1 MAEWVKW
8 WKDRCFLLVLLI
20 SFSSMALALLSALLV
35 YWGWILSIV
44 FALAG
49 GVLIRLVIRREIE
62 KKVKNGTKSII

>member
-44 FALAG
+44 FALTG

-62 KKVKNGTKSII
+62 KRVKNGTKSII